1 MARLVW
7 ALIALILALG
17 GWNLLA
23 GGLLEWVAW
32 LAIGVGIG
40 IGWAVAGSLAHDA
53 LAGPAEKLRP

>member
-7 ALIALILALG
+7 TLIALILALG

-23 GGLLEWVAW
+23 DALFEWVAW

-40 IGWAVAGSLAHDA
+40 IGCAVGGSLAHDA
-53 LAGPAEKLRP
+53 LAGPREKLRP